1 MGDMEKN
8 IIEKYEL
15 INGQAI
21 IDLNYNVISANE
33 EMYRFIGISTNL
45 SFMETIHQVD
55 LDDFI
60 DVCHHLRDSQEADM
74 IVRMRRADNSYR
86 WILLHIARFR
96 LRALSTSLDY
106 YEISAADI
114 LALKKRYLQLEELS
128 KTARPAEKFIHEDL
142 LYTKEEATHYCHD
155 LIERKDTE
163 FTLLLAEID
172 NYNDYVADK
181 GNDYAQTLLNT
192 AINTAKSI
200 LNGRGIICRHSDT
213 TFSVVVRDINQ
224 EINLRSFL
232 ESLRNAITWN
242 ELIQN
247 NVEHM
252 TMSIGISRYPQNGGN
267 FDVVLKK
274 LYRALDI
281 CHTRGISKYIIY
293 REHLHGE
300 IQ

>member
-33 EMYRFIGISTNL
+33 EMYRFIGISTNI

-74 IVRMRRADNSYR
+74 IVRMRRSDNSYR

-96 LRALSTSLDY
+96 LRALSTTLDY
-106 YEISAADI
+106 YEVAASDI
-114 LALKKRYLQLEELS
+114 LALKKRYSKLESVVNANKPVEN
-128 KTARPAEKFIHEDL
+128 FIHQDL
-142 LYTKEEATHYCHD
+142 LYSKEEALHYCRN
-155 LIERKDTE
+155 LIESKSNE
-163 FTLLLAEID
+163 FTILLVEID
-172 NYNDYVADK
+172 NYNDYVASHGEAFAK
-181 GNDYAQTLLNT
+181 KLLET
-192 AINTAKSI
+192 AINTSKSVI
-200 LNGRGIICRHSDT
+200 DGRGIICKHDDT
-213 TFSVVVRDINQ
+213 KFSVVVRDINQ

-232 ESLRNAITWN
+232 ESFRSSITWN

-247 NVEHM
+247 NVENV
-252 TMSIGISRYPQNGGN
+252 TLSIGVARYPQNGEN
-267 FDVVLKK
+267 FDIVLKK
-274 LYRALDI
+274 LTRALDI
-281 CHTRGISKYIIY
+281 CHTRGTSKYIIY

-300 IQ
+300 IK

>member
-1 MGDMEKN
+1 MEKN

-33 EMYRFIGISTNL
+33 EMYRFIGISTNI

-96 LRALSTSLDY
+96 LRALSTTFDY
-106 YEISAADI
+106 YEISASDI
-114 LALKKRYLQLEELS
+114 LALKKRYSKLES
-128 KTARPAEKFIHEDL
+128 IVNSNRPAEKFIHDDL
-142 LYTKEEATHYCHD
+142 IYTREEALQYCHS
-155 LIERKDTE
+155 LIESKDNE
-163 FTLLLAEID
+163 FTTLLVEID
-172 NYNDYVADK
+172 NYKDYVDNNGQEFA
-181 GNDYAQTLLNT
+181 NTLFNT
-192 AINTAKSI
+192 AIDTAKSVI
-200 LNGRGIICRHSDT
+200 DGRGIICKHSESI
-213 TFSVVVRDINQ
+213 FSVVVRNINQ
-224 EINLRSFL
+224 EINLRAFL
-232 ESLRNAITWN
+232 ESFRNSITWN
-242 ELIQN
+242 EMVQN

-252 TMSIGISRYPQNGGN
+252 TLSLGIARYPQNGEN
-267 FDVVLKK
+267 FDIVLKK

-281 CHTRGISKYIIY
+281 CHTRGTSKYIIY

>member
-1 MGDMEKN
+1 MEKN

-33 EMYRFIGISTNL
+33 EMYRFIGISTNI

-96 LRALSTSLDY
+96 LRALSTTLDY
-106 YEISAADI
+106 YEIAAADI
-114 LALKKRYLQLEELS
+114 LALKKRYIKLEALTNSNKPVEN
-128 KTARPAEKFIHEDL
+128 FIHEDL
-142 LYTKEEATHYCHD
+142 LYSKEEALHYCQN

-163 FTLLLAEID
+163 FTLLLVEID
-172 NYNDYVADK
+172 NYNDYVANNGYDF
-181 GNDYAQTLLNT
+181 AQTLLNT

-200 LNGRGIICRHSDT
+200 LDGRGIICRHSDT
-213 TFSVVVRDINQ
+213 TFSVVVRNINQ

-232 ESLRNAITWN
+232 ESFRNSITWN

-252 TMSIGISRYPQNGGN
+252 TLSIGIARYPQNGEN
-267 FDVVLKK
+267 FDIVLKK

-281 CHTRGISKYIIY
+281 CHTRGTSKYIIY

>member
-128 KTARPAEKFIHEDL
+128 KAAKPAEIFIHKDL
-142 LYTKEEATHYCHD
+142 LYTKEEAIHYCHN

-200 LNGRGIICRHSDT
+200 L
-213 TFSVVVRDINQ
+213 
-224 EINLRSFL
+224 
-232 ESLRNAITWN
+232 
-242 ELIQN
+242 
-247 NVEHM
+247 
-252 TMSIGISRYPQNGGN
+252 
-267 FDVVLKK
+267 K
-274 LYRALDI
+274 
-281 CHTRGISKYIIY
+281 
-293 REHLHGE
+293 
-300 IQ
+300 